1 MTGDLFE
8 RWILLLEELDI
19 INQMYLYAVSKNG
32 MPRDVSLAFA
42 VELAEPMVE
51 ILVAR
56 KKLPANTRRQTLK
69 ECLEALLVEYDNVV
83 FDKETSADSDGFL
96 DKLKNNRVRIMH
108 IKHNQKKEKCFDG
121 THCVLYLCKLSLLYR
136 SIPLDLFDISAC
148 AYKDKLKMNAAAL
161 DAWAENL

>member
-1 MTGDLFE
+1 M
-8 RWILLLEELDI
+8 LLEELDI

-83 FDKETSADSDGFL
+83 FYKETSADSDGFL

-108 IKHNQKKEKCFDG
+108 IKHNQKKKKCFDG
-121 THCVLYLCKLSLLYR
+121 AHCVLYLCKLSLLYR

-148 AYKDKLKMNAAAL
+148 AYKGKLKMNAAAL